1 MTGTSL
7 SKNVGLAS
15 GQRLL
20 ASLLGIVF
28 LASGFAAIL
37 YQVVWQRTLFT
48 VIGIN
53 TEAVTLIVTAFIL
66 GLGLGSLAG
75 GRLSTAGLRSLVSRF
90 GLVELTVGLFGLIS
104 LPLLHHVGAWTLGM
118 SPFGTGL
125 LTFAVLVPPTLA
137 MGATLPILVA
147 YYVRRFG
154 NVGTAVGGLYFVNT
168 LGSAIAA
175 FLAAV
180 WLMRA
185 LGQSGVIHLAVFCN
199 LASAMVA
206 LVLARR
212 EGP

>member
-1 MTGTSL
+1 MTDTPL
-7 SKNVGLAS
+7 PRDVGLGS

-28 LASGFAAIL
+28 LVSGFAAIL
-37 YQVVWQRTLFT
+37 YQVVWQRTLFA

-75 GRLSTAGLRSLVSRF
+75 GRWSSAGPRSLVFRF
-90 GLVELTVGLFGLIS
+90 GVVELAVGLFGLVS
-104 LPLLHHVGAWTLGM
+104 LPVLHQVGAWTLGI

-168 LGSAIAA
+168 LGSALAA

-180 WLMRA
+180 WLMRD
-185 LGQSGVIHLAVFCN
+185 LGQNGVIHVAAFCN
-199 LASAMVA
+199 LASATTA
-206 LVLARR
+206 LVLAGR
-212 EGP
+212 EES